1 MKHEDKYLKICN
13 GLKRLIKKT
22 GEPLEGNCM
31 YHHLSLKPWDCLLNK
46 RKNYQK
52 IATNKNKI
60 CEIGFNA
67 GHSLLTMLLVNPDA
81 KYVLFDLGSHKYSKP
96 CFEYLKTKFPNTKMD
111 IVWGDSRVTLLNYH
125 LSKPKTKFDVIHID
139 GGHAYEVYSK
149 DWKHS
154 LQMIQKG
161 GILIFDDTD
170 NSRISSFIDK
180 QIKRGVVKE
189 ADGYLETFGYKH
201 RILIKI

>member
-1 MKHEDKYLKICN
+1 
-13 GLKRLIKKT
+13 
-22 GEPLEGNCM
+22 M